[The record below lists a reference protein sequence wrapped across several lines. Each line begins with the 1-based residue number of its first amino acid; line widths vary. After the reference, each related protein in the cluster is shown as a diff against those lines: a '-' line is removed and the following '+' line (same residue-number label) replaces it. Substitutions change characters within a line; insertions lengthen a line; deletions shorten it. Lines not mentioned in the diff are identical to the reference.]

1 LAAIEDIELVDPA
14 FALGKGEA
22 WNQRQNGDSDQ
33 ASKWHDHLPDNDNGG
48 GTHYMNPMRSMI
60 VLGLAALFG
69 LLGLAIWFAASTFI
83 QMSGDPIPLY
93 GYFAIAG
100 GVLVS
105 LLVGGGLMALVF
117 YSNRH
122 GYDDDVSG
130 KPR

>member
-1 LAAIEDIELVDPA
+1 
-14 FALGKGEA
+14 
-22 WNQRQNGDSDQ
+22 
-33 ASKWHDHLPDNDNGG
+33 
-48 GTHYMNPMRSMI
+48 MNPMRSMI
-60 VLGLAALFG
+60 VLGLTALFG
-69 LLGLAIWFAASTFI
+69 LLGLAMWFAASTFI

-93 GYFAIAG
+93 GYFAIVG

>member
-1 LAAIEDIELVDPA
+1 MR
-14 FALGKGEA
+14 AL
-22 WNQRQNGDSDQ
+22 
-33 ASKWHDHLPDNDNGG
+33 
-48 GTHYMNPMRSMI
+48 I
-60 VLGLAALFG
+60 ILGLVGLFG
-69 LLGLAIWFAASTFI
+69 LLGLALWFAGSTFV

-93 GYFAIAG
+93 GYVAIAG

-117 YSNRH
+117 YSSRH